1 MKNQSSNN
9 VQWDGLL
16 IMFVTLIAQ
25 LPARWLGSGTHQFEF
40 SIGWFFQC
48 HNFQFFFYHDMIHSV
63 FIILLAQLPA
73 RWIILLETFQ
83 ERRTTRKHSPFFCS
97 ASWSNTGIINLD
109 KMMLPIMFYFFLV
122 TIALDLGLRSHLL
135 PFRTP
140 QPSPL
145 QLKLPSYP
153 PQLLS

>member
-1 MKNQSSNN
+1 M
-9 VQWDGLL
+9 
-16 IMFVTLIAQ
+16 
-25 LPARWLGSGTHQFEF
+25 
-40 SIGWFFQC
+40 GWFVNHVC
-48 HNFQFFFYHDMIHSV
+48 HIDCSTACSVTGVWNSPIWIQHWVVLSVSQFPVFFYHDMIHSV

>member
-1 MKNQSSNN
+1 M
-9 VQWDGLL
+9 
-16 IMFVTLIAQ
+16 
-25 LPARWLGSGTHQFEF
+25 
-40 SIGWFFQC
+40 GWFVNHVC
-48 HNFQFFFYHDMIHSV
+48 HIDCSTACSVTGVWNSPIWIQHWVVLSVSQFPVFFTMTWSILCLSYCLLNFLLGGLSYLKHFKNEELQENIH
-63 FIILLAQLPA
+63 
-73 RWIILLETFQ
+73 
-83 ERRTTRKHSPFFCS
+83 HFFCS

>member
-16 IMFVTLIAQ
+16 IMFVTLIAP

-48 HNFQFFFYHDMIHSV
+48 HNFQFFFTMTWSILCLSYCLLNFLLGGLSYLKHFKNEELQENIH
-63 FIILLAQLPA
+63 
-73 RWIILLETFQ
+73 
-83 ERRTTRKHSPFFCS
+83 HFFCS